1 MAIKNFGF
9 DDDLYDDN
17 FQEQFE
23 TQEKISPV
31 VSQEQ
36 AQRAAQIANNYP
48 NLPPSVVAAAAQI
61 GIGFDDIN
69 LEQISKKV
77 ELQAEQKF
85 NNIKRFVSENPLAN
99 EVKNNR
105 FFQFIGSP
113 IDNILKP
120 TTRGLVTGF
129 VDIYEALAPAIARA
143 AELQDQN
150 PDLSFSDA
158 YKQAVKGTL
167 RTPKMLEAIQSGE
180 NFDMGRGW
188 LKLSTDPSDTEE
200 YKKLIAAGHD
210 PIYAREYVLQEVLG
224 TQIDVESREAAE
236 NIIQFQGELGQ
247 QFKNA
252 GLNPSVSPGRK
263 VFQEFGGYDLFE
275 PGTKQAQTITGAL
288 DFGFQLASP
297 ENWATLGVGKI
308 KDARKL
314 FAVAE
319 RLDDAGV
326 ITRGIR
332 STFHGPTLQA
342 YLAGSKGA
350 KFKKLLWDNA
360 DNPFEIITKTKE
372 SITDA
377 QFFADLKKLKEGT
390 PVKEYGQEA
399 EKLLDNFLQ
408 DDLFIRQGLD
418 KANNVG
424 SSRLIE
430 ATNMYVPQVVRR
442 NGLQQRLKLQFAP
455 SYGRLIDANDP
466 QDVLKNLYR
475 FSLQSKAFLRGTAGS
490 KDGQSLANKLLNKTI
505 DVYNEGGDINMKL
518 ANVVANWLEQ
528 DFRLAL
534 VNSGVSES
542 VAKAATKV
550 TRQFSDDAEIA
561 ADMNKG
567 KYGLFS
573 NGKDFVKSDTLIS
586 NGVPGTTAD
595 EISRALFSTQLN
607 NNIFLPELN
616 QVIKASNQMTTKL
629 RGNMTKL
636 VDKVGGEN
644 SESFVRFLDWYNS
657 DIFKPLALLKPAWTV
672 KVIGEEQLRLV
683 SRGISNGAYAPIQM
697 IARVFGR
704 SVGTDETGKLRKGV
718 DPLLPS
724 EAVSGSWA
732 SDLAYDN
739 ALTGIN
745 NVRVARRKPVVGAR
759 WGAVG
764 RGQTEY
770 NASVVRTVY
779 QMINDEIAVKIA
791 KIEKS
796 ENLTVLE
803 KKVFLDKIADQLKN
817 GSDRARLE
825 KVVGDVS
832 HPFHKALTDDAV
844 AKEYVYYLRA
854 SLHQQLGGNVV
865 NKGASAFDWVE
876 DLASTKM
883 LDVVATKGA
892 FTTPK
897 GKVMNLNNSAA
908 LVKSKI
914 KTKKKTKQLQKQLDE
929 LEKKMGTKTFED
941 LANEYVEGKIDD
953 ELYTQMAK
961 LFTESQNEIADAFIG
976 TFTKELPSITRG
988 EYAPQFKG
996 EGLYNKTID
1005 SLFDTLMTV
1014 PTNKLSRS
1022 PAFRRLYWKRVS
1034 ETIEFLGKD
1043 ARDEMVEI
1051 ANKSLKEFTKYD
1063 PKLKGYLNKINK
1075 AGYSGPKEAITDVNL
1090 YDKMVASDA
1099 LTQTKKLLYDIS
1111 ERTVIGDSLRFA
1123 FPFLE
1128 AYLEIFKT
1136 WTDITK
1142 KQGGKNLLNVNK
1154 LVQSGSEPNPLADP
1168 TGQRGFFYT
1177 NPVNGEEV
1185 FAYPGTGLIQKYMFP
1200 EFQDTGVEA
1209 EFPVYISSIN
1219 LVADIM
1225 PGIGPIIRVPSS
1237 FFRERFPEE
1246 GAINQFLFGDFSP
1259 PRNLI
1264 EGLAPFPAW
1273 AKKFYSAYKQGGTG
1287 SADLNRLF
1295 NNTVIDTYKA
1305 LIYAGAIDDSSPE
1318 GAEQGLELA
1327 TSYARRIFAIRG
1339 VSQLLG
1345 PSGSAAP
1352 LWTVTD
1358 KSGNSLFIE
1367 SLADTYRDYKAAND
1381 GDDYEATARFIKEFG
1396 LDPTAMLTSKS
1407 KSVVARPQTVFAAQ
1421 WARDNEDLYDDFS
1434 STAFYLTPTDVD
1446 AEFSYDAYLNALD
1459 SGTLIPR
1466 TPGQWILAKNR
1477 LLGSIAYENFLRNT
1491 TVGGT
1496 TLMNTNTETAQLL
1509 KWTKQSQLMQ
1519 QYWGYGQNAGFE
1531 MDKPD
1536 TDFLLQEMGGQTYLP
1551 DRTSSFTQGWI
1562 KSDYTPIDKLK
1573 DNNAAIAYG
1582 LYRKEYDKIVAEGL
1596 NRGYSPTSIRS
1607 SRELAPARA
1616 YLRKLAT
1623 KLISD
1628 YPEFGPLYNSI
1639 LENELRE
1646 EVADAELLG
1655 F

>member
-17 FQEQFE
+17 FEQQFE
-23 TQEKISPV
+23 TQEQVSPV

-36 AQRAAQIANNYP
+36 AQRAAQIANAYP

-61 GIGFDDIN
+61 GLGFDDIN

-77 ELQAEQKF
+77 ELQAEEKF

-99 EVKNNR
+99 EVKNNK

-150 PDLSFSDA
+150 PDMSFSDA

-167 RTPKMLEAIQSGE
+167 RTPKVLEAIRSGE
-180 NFDMGRGW
+180 NFDLGRGW

-275 PGTKQAQTITGAL
+275 PGTKAAQRITGAF
-288 DFGFQLASP
+288 DFGFQLVSP
-297 ENWATLGVGKI
+297 ENWATLGLGKI

-314 FAVAE
+314 FAVSE

-342 YLAGSKGA
+342 YLASSKGK

-360 DNPFEIITKTKE
+360 DNPFEIITRTKE

-442 NGLQQRLKLQFAP
+442 NSLQQRLKLQFSP

-475 FSLQSKAFLRGTAGS
+475 FSLQSKAFLKQT
-490 KDGQSLANKLLNKTI
+490 DEGQTLANKLLNEAI
-505 DVYNEGGDINMKL
+505 DVYNQGGDINMKL
-518 ANVVANWLEQ
+518 ANVVANWLEK
-528 DFRLAL
+528 DFRKVLIQ
-534 VNSGVSES
+534 SGVNKS

-550 TRQFSDDAEIA
+550 TRQFSDDADIA

-567 KYGLFS
+567 KYGMFS
-573 NGKDFVKSDTLIS
+573 NGKDFNYSQTLKD
-586 NGVPGTTAD
+586 NGVDANTAD

-616 QVIKASNQMTTKL
+616 QVVKASNQMTTKL

-636 VDKVGGEN
+636 VDKIGGEN

-683 SRGISNGAYAPIQM
+683 SRGISNGAFAPIQM

-704 SVGTDETGKLRKGV
+704 SVGTDEGGKLSKGV

-724 EAVSGSWA
+724 EATGGYWA

-745 NVRVARRKPVVGAR
+745 NVRVARRKKVIGAR
-759 WGAVG
+759 WGAIG
-764 RGQTEY
+764 RGQPEY
-770 NASVVRTVY
+770 NAAVVRTIY

-791 KIEKS
+791 TIEKA
-796 ENLTVLE
+796 ENLTVLQ
-803 KKVFLDKIADQLKN
+803 KKELLDIIADQLKN
-817 GSDRARLE
+817 GPDRARLE

-832 HPFHKALTDDAV
+832 HPFHKALTDDEV

-854 SLHQQLGGNVV
+854 AMHQQLGGNVV

-876 DLASTKM
+876 SLASTKM
-883 LDVVATKGA
+883 LDVVASKGL
-892 FTTPK
+892 FTTAG
-897 GKVMNLNNSAA
+897 GKKLGLNNSAA
-908 LVKSKI
+908 LVKTKI
-914 KTKKKTKQLQKQLDE
+914 KTKKKKKQLEEE
-929 LEKKMGTKTFED
+929 LGDVDFEK
-941 LANEYVEGKIDD
+941 LANDFIEGKVTD
-953 ELYTQMAK
+953 EEFTAMAK
-961 LFTESQNEIADAFIG
+961 LFSQSQNEIADAFIG
-976 TFTKELPSITRG
+976 TFYNDLPSITRG

-1005 SLFDTLMTV
+1005 SLFNTLMTV

-1051 ANKSLKEFTKYD
+1051 ANTALKEFTKYD
-1063 PKLKGYLNKINK
+1063 PKLRGYLNKINK
-1075 AGYSGPKEAITDVNL
+1075 SGYSGPKEAITDVNL

-1142 KQGGKNLLNVNK
+1142 KQGGKNLVNVNK

-1209 EFPVYISSIN
+1209 EFPVYVSSIN

-1246 GAINQFLFGDFSP
+1246 GAINQFLFGDFAP
-1259 PRNLI
+1259 PRNFI

-1327 TSYARRIFAIRG
+1327 TSYARRIFVIRG

-1358 KSGNSLFIE
+1358 QSGNSLFIE
-1367 SLADTYRDYKAAND
+1367 SLADTYRDYKAASN

-1434 STAFYLTPTDVD
+1434 STAFYLTPTDID

-1459 SGTLIPR
+1459 SGTLVPR

-1519 QYWGYGQNAGFE
+1519 QYWGYGQDTGFE
-1531 MDKPD
+1531 VDKPD

-1551 DRTSSFTQGWI
+1551 DRTSSFKQGWI
-1562 KSDYTPIDKLK
+1562 KADYTPIDKLK

-1582 LYRKEYDKIVAEGL
+1582 KYRQAYDKIVAEGIK
-1596 NRGYSPTSIRS
+1596 RGYAPSSIRTNRELVQARQYL
-1607 SRELAPARA
+1607 RELADR
-1616 YLRKLAT
+1616 
-1623 KLISD
+1623 LILE

-1646 EVADAELLG
+1646 EVSDQELLG
-1655 F
+1655 M

>member
-23 TQEKISPV
+23 TQEKVSPV

-77 ELQAEQKF
+77 ELQAEEKF
-85 NNIKRFVSENPLAN
+85 NKIKRFISENPLAN
-99 EVKNNR
+99 EIKNNR

-120 TTRGLVTGF
+120 TIRGTASTLL
-129 VDIYEALAPAIARA
+129 DAYEVGYPAIARA
-143 AELQDQN
+143 KELQDQN
-150 PDLSFSDA
+150 PNMSYEEA
-158 YKQAVKGTL
+158 YKIAVQGTT
-167 RTPKMLEAIQSGE
+167 RAPKVQQAIQSGDS
-180 NFDMGRGW
+180 FDLGRGW

-210 PIYAREYVLQEVLG
+210 PIYAREYVLKEILG
-224 TQIDVESREAAE
+224 DSIDEDVMEQARTVV
-236 NIIQFQGELGQ
+236 QFQGELGK

-252 GLNPSVSPGRK
+252 GLVPSVSPGRK
-263 VFQEFGGYDLFE
+263 VFKDIGGYDVFE
-275 PGTKQAQTITGAL
+275 PGTKAAHLITGAL
-288 DFGFQLASP
+288 DIGFNLLDPVNYLTFGIGAASK
-297 ENWATLGVGKI
+297 GK
-308 KDARKL
+308 KMFK
-314 FAVAE
+314 VAE

-342 YLAGSKGA
+342 YLASSKGA

-399 EKLLDNFLQ
+399 EKLLDGFLQ

-442 NGLQQRLKLQFAP
+442 NGLQQRLKLQFSP

-466 QDVLKNLYR
+466 QDVLRNLYR
-475 FSLQSKAFLRGTAGS
+475 FTLQSKAFLKQS
-490 KDGQSLANKLLNKTI
+490 KEGQSLANKLLNDTI
-505 DVYNEGGDINMKL
+505 DVYNQGGDINMKL

-528 DFRLAL
+528 DFRKVLIQ
-534 VNSGVSES
+534 SGVNKS

-550 TRQFSDDAEIA
+550 TRQFSDDADIA
-561 ADMNKG
+561 VDMNKG
-567 KYGLFS
+567 KYGMFS
-573 NGKDFVKSDTLIS
+573 NGKDFNFSQTLKD
-586 NGVPGTTAD
+586 NGVDANTAD

-616 QVIKASNQMTTKL
+616 QVVKASNQMTTKL

-644 SESFVRFLDWYNS
+644 SESFIRVLDWYNS

-704 SVGTDETGKLRKGV
+704 SVGTDEGGKLSKGV

-724 EAVSGSWA
+724 EATGGYWA

-745 NVRVARRKPVVGAR
+745 NVRVARRKKVVGAR

-764 RGQTEY
+764 RGQPEY

-791 KIEKS
+791 TIEKA
-796 ENLTVLE
+796 ENLTVLQ
-803 KKVFLDKIADQLKN
+803 KKEFLDIIADQLKN
-817 GSDRARLE
+817 GPYRARLE

-832 HPFHKALTDDAV
+832 HPFHKALTDDEV

-876 DLASTKM
+876 SLATTKM
-883 LDVVATKGA
+883 LDVVASKGL
-892 FTTPK
+892 FTTAG
-897 GKVMNLNNSAA
+897 GKKLGLNNSAA

-914 KTKKKTKQLQKQLDE
+914 KTKKKKKQLEEE
-929 LEKKMGTKTFED
+929 LGDVDFEK
-941 LANEYVEGKIDD
+941 LANDFIAGKVTD
-953 ELYTQMAK
+953 EEFTQMAK
-961 LFTESQNEIADAFIG
+961 LFSQSQNEIADAFIG
-976 TFTKELPSITRG
+976 TFYNDLPSITRG

-1005 SLFDTLMTV
+1005 SLFNTLMTV

-1043 ARDEMVEI
+1043 ARDEMINI

-1063 PKLKGYLNKINK
+1063 PKLRGYLNKINK
-1075 AGYSGPKEAITDVNL
+1075 SGYSGPKEAITDVNL

-1142 KQGGKNLLNVNK
+1142 KQGGKNLVNLNK

-1209 EFPVYISSIN
+1209 EFPVYVSSIN

-1421 WARDNEDLYDDFS
+1421 WARDNEDLYDDFN

-1459 SGTLIPR
+1459 SGTLVPR

>member
-23 TQEKISPV
+23 TQEKVSPV

-77 ELQAEQKF
+77 ELQAEEKF
-85 NNIKRFVSENPLAN
+85 NKIKRFISENPLAN
-99 EVKNNR
+99 EIKNNR

-120 TTRGLVTGF
+120 TIRGTASTLL
-129 VDIYEALAPAIARA
+129 DAYEVGYPAIARA
-143 AELQDQN
+143 KELQDQN
-150 PDLSFSDA
+150 PNMSYEEA
-158 YKQAVKGTL
+158 YKIAVQGTT
-167 RTPKMLEAIQSGE
+167 RAPKVQQAIQSGDS
-180 NFDMGRGW
+180 FDLGRGW

-210 PIYAREYVLQEVLG
+210 PIYAREYVLKEILG
-224 TQIDVESREAAE
+224 DSIDEDVMEQARTVV
-236 NIIQFQGELGQ
+236 QFQGELGK

-252 GLNPSVSPGRK
+252 GLVPSVSPGRK
-263 VFQEFGGYDLFE
+263 VFKDIGGYDVFE
-275 PGTKQAQTITGAL
+275 PGTKAAHLITGAL
-288 DFGFQLASP
+288 DIGFNLLDPVNYLTFGIGAASK
-297 ENWATLGVGKI
+297 GK
-308 KDARKL
+308 KMFK
-314 FAVAE
+314 VAE

-342 YLAGSKGA
+342 YLASSKGA

-399 EKLLDNFLQ
+399 EKLLDGFLQ

-442 NGLQQRLKLQFAP
+442 NGLQQRLKLQFSP

-466 QDVLKNLYR
+466 QDVLRNLYR
-475 FSLQSKAFLRGTAGS
+475 FTLQSKAFLKQS
-490 KDGQSLANKLLNKTI
+490 KEGQSLANKLLNDTI
-505 DVYNEGGDINMKL
+505 DVYNQGGDINMKL

-528 DFRLAL
+528 DFRKVLIQ
-534 VNSGVSES
+534 SGVNKS

-550 TRQFSDDAEIA
+550 TRQFSDDADIA
-561 ADMNKG
+561 VDMNKG
-567 KYGLFS
+567 KYGMFS
-573 NGKDFVKSDTLIS
+573 NGKDFNFSQTLKD
-586 NGVPGTTAD
+586 NGVDANTAD

-616 QVIKASNQMTTKL
+616 QVVKASNQMTTKL

-644 SESFVRFLDWYNS
+644 SESFIRVLDWYNS

-704 SVGTDETGKLRKGV
+704 SVGTDEGGKLSKGV

-724 EAVSGSWA
+724 EATGGYWA

-745 NVRVARRKPVVGAR
+745 NVRVARRKKVVGAR

-764 RGQTEY
+764 RGQPEY

-791 KIEKS
+791 TIEKA
-796 ENLTVLE
+796 ENLTVLQ
-803 KKVFLDKIADQLKN
+803 KKEFLDIIADQLKN
-817 GSDRARLE
+817 GPDRARLE

-832 HPFHKALTDDAV
+832 HPFHKALTDDEV

-876 DLASTKM
+876 SLATTKM
-883 LDVVATKGA
+883 LDVVASKGL
-892 FTTPK
+892 FTTAG
-897 GKVMNLNNSAA
+897 GKKLGLNNSAA

-914 KTKKKTKQLQKQLDE
+914 KTKKKKKQLEEE
-929 LEKKMGTKTFED
+929 LGDVDFEK
-941 LANEYVEGKIDD
+941 LANDFIAGKVTD
-953 ELYTQMAK
+953 EEFTQMAK
-961 LFTESQNEIADAFIG
+961 LFSQSQNEIADAFIG
-976 TFTKELPSITRG
+976 TFYNDLPSITRG

-1005 SLFDTLMTV
+1005 SLFNTLMTV

-1022 PAFRRLYWKRVS
+1022 PAFRRLYWQRVS

-1043 ARDEMVEI
+1043 ARDEMINI

-1063 PKLKGYLNKINK
+1063 PKLRGYLNKINK
-1075 AGYSGPKEAITDVNL
+1075 SGYSGPKEAITDVNL

-1142 KQGGKNLLNVNK
+1142 KQGGKNLVNLNK

-1209 EFPVYISSIN
+1209 EFPVYVSSIN

-1225 PGIGPIIRVPSS
+1225 PGIGPIIRFPASY
-1237 FFRERFPEE
+1237 FRERFPEE
-1246 GAINQFLFGDFSP
+1246 GFINRTIFGDFGP

-1421 WARDNEDLYDDFS
+1421 WARDNKDLYDEFN
-1434 STAFYLTPTDVD
+1434 STAFYLTPTDINSK
-1446 AEFSYDAYLNALD
+1446 FSYDAYLNALD
-1459 SGTLIPR
+1459 SGTLVPR